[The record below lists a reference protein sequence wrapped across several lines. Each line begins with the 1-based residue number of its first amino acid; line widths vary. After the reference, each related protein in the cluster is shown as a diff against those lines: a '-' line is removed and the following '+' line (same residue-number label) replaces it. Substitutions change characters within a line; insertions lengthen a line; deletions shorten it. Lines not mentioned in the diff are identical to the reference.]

1 MSALQS
7 IYMTNWHHHFIF
19 RFNWEALQEAKIV
32 MWTCDQGKHDGNY
45 YNSLPQK
52 TQLDAFF
59 HKHTLTESQLTTG
72 AAKWPEPQHD
82 ATGPA
87 PLPPLL
93 PRVDG
98 QLGRFN
104 DHWLVAK
111 ELRPPSNT
119 NQQNGFVLLI
129 YVNII
134 FIEIISVHSAL
145 SSLHLQTFERF
156 TCKSLIYS
164 LVVNQCIFQLN
175 VKVALLLIFWHR
187 EWNEKK
193 K

>member
-1 MSALQS
+1 MTKANMKETSTIHCLKRPNAMPSS
-7 IYMTNWHHHFIF
+7 INIHWLNHP
-19 RFNWEALQEAKIV
+19 
-32 MWTCDQGKHDGNY
+32 
-45 YNSLPQK
+45 LPV
-52 TQLDAFF
+52 
-59 HKHTLTESQLTTG
+59 G

-82 ATGPA
+82 ARRPA

-93 PRVDG
+93 PGVDG

-134 FIEIISVHSAL
+134 SIEIISVHSVL
-145 SSLHLQTFERF
+145 SSLHLQTFEGF
-156 TCKSLIYS
+156 TCKSWIYS

-175 VKVALLLIFWHR
+175 VKVVLLLIFWHR

-193 K
+193 I